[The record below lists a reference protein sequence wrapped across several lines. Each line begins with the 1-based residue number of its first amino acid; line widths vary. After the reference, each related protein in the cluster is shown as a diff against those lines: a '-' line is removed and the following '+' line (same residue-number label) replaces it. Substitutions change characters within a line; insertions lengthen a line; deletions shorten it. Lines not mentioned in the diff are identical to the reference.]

1 MAKINQNKGKVSIIR
16 LTKETRTYFFAPEN
30 LPAIKVDPGTTII
43 FETLDALDDQVHSDS
58 DLASKVDLNHV
69 NGATGPVFINGAM
82 PGDTLVAEI
91 LDIHPWDWGA
101 ALIIPGFGFLQDTI
115 PGPYTKVVQIEKDG
129 SMRFGEK
136 VLLPGRAMIG
146 TIGVAPKKAITTLSS
161 GPHGGNLDTTDIRS
175 GSKLYLPVL
184 VDGALFG
191 VGDVHATMGD
201 GEVCGTGVEC
211 GADVTIKLDLLKD
224 YPIERPRIETP
235 KEIMSVASAEGLNE
249 AIKMALEDMVSWL
262 QADHSLS
269 GEEAYVLASLA
280 GDVRIGQVVD
290 PAVTVRVAIPKGI
303 FTGRR

>member
-1 MAKINQNKGKVSIIR
+1 MKKGEVSMIR
-16 LTKETRTYFFAPEN
+16 LTKETRTYSFAPEN
-30 LPAIKVDPGTTII
+30 PPALKTEPGTTII
-43 FETLDALDDQVHSDS
+43 FETLDALDDQIHSDG
-58 DLASKVDLNHV
+58 DPAGKVDLNHC
-69 NGATGPVFINGAM
+69 NAITGPVFINGAK

-101 ALIIPGFGFLQDTI
+101 ALIIPGFGFLQDSI
-115 PGPYTKVVQIEKDG
+115 PGPYTKVVRIERDG
-129 SMRFGEK
+129 SMRFGDK
-136 VLLPGRAMIG
+136 VHLPGRAMIG
-146 TIGVAPKKAITTLSS
+146 TIGVAPTKAITTLSS
-161 GPHGGNLDTTDIRS
+161 GPHGGNLDTTDICS

-224 YPIERPRIETP
+224 YPIERPRIETSQ
-235 KEIMSVASAEGLNE
+235 EIMSVASAEGLSA
-249 AIKMALEDMVSWL
+249 AIKIALEDMVNWL
-262 QADHSLS
+262 QADHGLS
-269 GEEAYVLASLA
+269 GEEAYVLTSLA